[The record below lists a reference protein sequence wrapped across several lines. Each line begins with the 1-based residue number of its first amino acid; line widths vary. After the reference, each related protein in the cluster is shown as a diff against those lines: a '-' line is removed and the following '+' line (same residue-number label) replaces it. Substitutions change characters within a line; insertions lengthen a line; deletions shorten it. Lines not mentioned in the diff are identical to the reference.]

1 MAFIESLAR
10 PRVSRPRPVLKALV
24 TRLALW
30 RSRRD
35 LARLDARALDDIGIT
50 PEAAEREARLGIWD
64 VPQTWH
70 DR

>member
-1 MAFIESLAR
+1 MAFIESLAG
-10 PRVSRPRPVLKALV
+10 SRIKRSRPVLKTLV

-35 LARLDARALDDIGIT
+35 LAQLDSRALEDIGVT
-50 PEAAEREARLGIWD
+50 PEAAQREARLGIWD

>member
-1 MAFIESLAR
+1 MAFTESSVGSR
-10 PRVSRPRPVLKALV
+10 INRPRPVLKTLV

-35 LARLDARALDDIGIT
+35 LAQLDARALDDIGVT
-50 PEAAEREARLGIWD
+50 HEAAEREARLGIWD
-64 VPQTWH
+64 VPQTWL

>member
-1 MAFIESLAR
+1 MAFIESLVR

>member
-1 MAFIESLAR
+1 MAFIESLAGS
-10 PRVSRPRPVLKALV
+10 RVKRPRPVLKTLV

-35 LARLDARALDDIGIT
+35 LAGLDARALEDIGIT
-50 PEAAEREARLGIWD
+50 REAADREARLGIWD
-64 VPQTWH
+64 APQTWL